1 MRIKIL
7 KFISNYHVEK
17 KLFPNSFVGAKNYP
31 NFLSVFYSESEEPEE
46 EGRVIIIIY
55 SSDNMTYM
63 IDGSC

>member
-1 MRIKIL
+1 MRIKTL
-7 KFISNYHVEK
+7 KFISNYHVE
-17 KLFPNSFVGAKNYP
+17 LFPNSFVGAKNYP